1 MGLEVSYLGRKK
13 QEEILDC
20 SIPEIDLFDIF

>member
-1 MGLEVSYLGRKK
+1 MGLEVSYLGMKE

-20 SIPEIDLFDIF
+20 PVPEIDLFDIF